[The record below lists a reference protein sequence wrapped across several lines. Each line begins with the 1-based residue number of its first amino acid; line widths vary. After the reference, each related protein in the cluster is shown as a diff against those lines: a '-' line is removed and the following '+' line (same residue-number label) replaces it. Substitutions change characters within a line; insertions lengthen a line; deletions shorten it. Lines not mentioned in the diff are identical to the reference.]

1 MIAPCSP
8 NRRPPPSPETLAQRL
23 FYRLRT
29 GAQLPAA
36 VASWNSM
43 VAAAAAARQSP
54 GDATLWANL
63 ANQLDVDS
71 YINYIIT
78 IGLAGIAIEHRPAQF
93 RGWRHPVTHR
103 WNAIAW
109 DAEDAQFEPQPD
121 LLPAADQTPNITNHS
136 DDLRPHA
143 YLKFHPTYQTAF
155 HTRLLAVLPQSA
167 SSAGP
172 AGVLNDTGLFA
183 LFDAGAA
190 DFRRTLECEIMR
202 WGYFSVES
210 ISATILPGAWQQQLL
225 GDGINS
231 SGYRNGALPRARST
245 FKRLMRES
253 RLLNDIPP
261 PVITVSGNTATI
273 TRTGSSGV
281 IYLYVDGFI
290 KDPRDFT
297 FPEFTPG
304 SVAFENRTLSAE
316 NHNVA
321 ARIFGPDLDGEF
333 TWSALTVYVAP

>member
-1 MIAPCSP
+1 M
-8 NRRPPPSPETLAQRL
+8 
-23 FYRLRT
+23 
-29 GAQLPAA
+29 
-36 VASWNSM
+36 ASWDSI

-54 GDATLWANL
+54 GDTTLWANL

-136 DDLRPHA
+136 HDLRPHA

-172 AGVLNDTGLFA
+172 AGVLNDAGLFA

-231 SGYRNGALPRARST
+231 SGYRNGALLRARSA
-245 FKRLMRES
+245 FKGLMRES

-261 PVITVSGNTATI
+261 PVITVTGTDIVI
-273 TRTGSSGV
+273 TQPGPTGKIFLNVGTEV
-281 IYLYVDGFI
+281 L
-290 KDPRDFT
+290 DPRFVGAE
-297 FPEFTPG
+297 PAITP
-304 SVAFENRTLSAE
+304 VTTVENRIFFPGETT
-316 NHNVA
+316 VA
-321 ARIFGPDLDGEF
+321 ARVYRTDLDGKNA
-333 TWSALTVYVAP
+333 WSAMTVYIRP